1 MRQLE
6 TDYLVVGAG
15 ATGMA
20 FVDTL
25 VAESDVDVVMVDRRH
40 RPGGHWLDAYPF
52 VRLHQPS
59 AYYGVNSRVL
69 GNDRVDDS
77 GPNAGFYERSTAAE
91 VCDYYNRV
99 LQEHLL
105 ASGRVRFFPMS
116 DYRGSDAGGYHFVS
130 RLTGAET
137 TVTVRRK
144 FVDATYV
151 ESSIPLRHTPKYEID
166 PGVHVIPPN
175 ALVDLDEQA
184 TGFTV
189 IGAGKTAMDTCSWLL
204 DAGVDPDHIR
214 WIRPRDGWFLNRA
227 FMQPLELVAS
237 YMQLQARWVESAA
250 ACGDATEFVHRLE
263 ADGVMIRIDPNVEPG
278 VFRGATLS
286 LLELDALRS
295 IENVVRLG
303 RVQRIGTTHMVFD
316 EASLSTDARQV
327 YVDCTAE
334 GLPPASPRPVF
345 ESHRIT
351 PQYVTIGVAP
361 WSAATIVAVEA
372 SGQDESRKNELCPP
386 VAFTGET
393 SSLLPISQAGIA
405 GVVARLLNPTFRH
418 GWKAVGSTRHA
429 KRPSTLTTPRC
440 KRRSLR
446 SLPTSHPRW
455 RTSNMCSPK
464 HQTAIGRR
472 CHRPQLVTKPER
484 TWVVACTGVIG
495 GELPGT
501 AAPRIL
507 RLRQTGRLMA
517 ANRSSF
523 GINVGPGRSHEGLAQ
538 HRESGSRSSTA
549 RSKPWSCRNATSS
562 QHGPGAGRTS

>member
-1 MRQLE
+1 LVE

-59 AYYGVNSRVL
+59 AYYGVDSRVL
-69 GNDRVDDS
+69 GNDRIDDC

-91 VCDYYNRV
+91 ICDYYNRV

-105 ASGRVRFFPMS
+105 ASGRVRFYPMS
-116 DYRGSDAGGYHFVS
+116 DYRGCDTDGHHFVS
-130 RLTGAET
+130 RLTGAQT

-144 FVDATYV
+144 LVDATYV
-151 ESSIPLRHTPKYEID
+151 ESSIPSRHTPRYEID

-184 TGFTV
+184 SGFTV

-204 DAGVDPDHIR
+204 DADVDPDHIR

-227 FMQPLELVAS
+227 YMQPLELVAS

-250 ACGDATEFVHRLE
+250 ACCDATEFVHRLE

-303 RVQRIGTTHMVFD
+303 RVQRIGTTHVVFD
-316 EASLSTDARQV
+316 ESSLSTDARQI

-334 GLPPASPRPVF
+334 GLPPVSPRPVF
-345 ESHRIT
+345 ESDRIT

-361 WSAATIVAVEA
+361 WSAATIAAVEA
-372 SGQDESRKNELCPP
+372 SDQDETRKNELCPP

-393 SSLLPISQAGIA
+393 SSLLPISLAGIA
-405 GVVARLLNPTFRH
+405 GLVARSAEPDLSAWTERCRLNPAREAAEHLDDPGVQEAFT
-418 GWKAVGSTRHA
+418 
-429 KRPSTLTTPRC
+429 
-440 KRRSLR
+440 SL
-446 SLPTSHPRW
+446 
-455 RTSNMCSPK
+455 
-464 HQTAIGRR
+464 
-472 CHRPQLVTKPER
+472 
-484 TWVVACTGVIG
+484 
-495 GELPGT
+495 
-501 AAPRIL
+501 
-507 RLRQTGRLMA
+507 A
-517 ANRSSF
+517 ANIGSAME
-523 GINVGPGRSHEGLAQ
+523 NLEHVLA
-538 HRESGSRSSTA
+538 
-549 RSKPWSCRNATSS
+549 
-562 QHGPGAGRTS
+562 

>member
-1 MRQLE
+1 MHKVE

-25 VAESDVDVVMVDRRH
+25 VAESDVDVVIVDRRH

-91 VCDYYNRV
+91 ICDYYDRV

-116 DYRGSDAGGYHFVS
+116 DYRGTDGDGHHFVS

-137 TVTVRRK
+137 IATVRRK
-144 FVDATYV
+144 LVDATYI
-151 ESSIPLRHTPKYEID
+151 ESSIPSRHIPLYEID

-175 ALVDLDEQA
+175 ALVDLNEPA

-189 IGAGKTAMDTCSWLL
+189 IGAGKTAMDTCSWLI

-227 FMQPLELVAS
+227 FTQPLDLVAS

-250 ACGDATEFVHRLE
+250 ACGDATDFAHRLE
-263 ADGVMIRIDPNVEPG
+263 ADSVMIRIDPNVEPG

-286 LLELDALRS
+286 LLELDALRR

-303 RVQRIGTTHMVFD
+303 RVRRIDTNQIMFD
-316 EASLSTDARQV
+316 DASIATDPQQV

-334 GLPPASPRPVF
+334 GLRPVSPKSVF
-345 ESHRIT
+345 ETDRIT
-351 PQYVTIGVAP
+351 PQYVTIGIAP
-361 WSAATIVAVEA
+361 WSAATIAAVEA
-372 SGQDESRKNELCPP
+372 WGEDEPRKNGLCPP
-386 VAFTGET
+386 VAFTGEA
-393 SSLLPISQAGIA
+393 SSLVPIARVGIA
-405 GVVARLLNPTFRH
+405 GLVARSAEPELAAWNERCRLNPARGAADH
-418 GWKAVGSTRHA
+418 LDDPRVQEA
-429 KRPSTLTTPRC
+429 LT
-440 KRRSLR
+440 S
-446 SLPTSHPRW
+446 
-455 RTSNMCSPK
+455 
-464 HQTAIGRR
+464 
-472 CHRPQLVTKPER
+472 V
-484 TWVVACTGVIG
+484 
-495 GELPGT
+495 
-501 AAPRIL
+501 
-507 RLRQTGRLMA
+507 A
-517 ANRSSF
+517 ANF
-523 GINVGPGRSHEGLAQ
+523 GPALQNLERVLV
-538 HRESGSRSSTA
+538 
-549 RSKPWSCRNATSS
+549 
-562 QHGPGAGRTS
+562 

>member
-1 MRQLE
+1 MRFVE

-25 VAESDVDVVMVDRRH
+25 VAESDFDVVMVDRRH

-69 GNDRVDDS
+69 GNDRIDES

-91 VCDYYNRV
+91 ICDYYNRV
-99 LQEHLL
+99 LQDHLL

-116 DYRGSDAGGYHFVS
+116 DYYGSEAGGHHFVS

-151 ESSIPLRHTPKYEID
+151 ESSIPSRHTPMYEID

-175 ALVDLDEQA
+175 ALVDLDERA

-227 FMQPLELVAS
+227 FTQPLELVAS

-250 ACGDATEFVHRLE
+250 ACGDVTDFVQRLE
-263 ADGVMIRIDPNVEPG
+263 AEGVMLRIDPNIEPG

-286 LLELDALRS
+286 LLELESLRS

-303 RVQRIGTTHMVFD
+303 RVQRIGTKHMVFD
-316 EASLSTDARQV
+316 ETSLSTDARQV

-334 GLPPASPRPVF
+334 GLPPVSPRPVF
-345 ESHRIT
+345 ETDRIT
-351 PQYVTIGVAP
+351 PQYVTIGIAP
-361 WSAATIVAVEA
+361 WSAATIAAIEA
-372 SGQDESRKNELCPP
+372 SSQDDTRKNELCPP
-386 VAFTGET
+386 VAFTGEA
-393 SSLLPISQAGIA
+393 SSLLPISLAGIG
-405 GVVARLLNPTFRH
+405 GVVARSAEPELSVWTEHCRLNPAREAGEHLDDPKVKEAFT
-418 GWKAVGSTRHA
+418 
-429 KRPSTLTTPRC
+429 
-440 KRRSLR
+440 SL
-446 SLPTSHPRW
+446 
-455 RTSNMCSPK
+455 
-464 HQTAIGRR
+464 
-472 CHRPQLVTKPER
+472 
-484 TWVVACTGVIG
+484 
-495 GELPGT
+495 
-501 AAPRIL
+501 
-507 RLRQTGRLMA
+507 A
-517 ANRSSF
+517 ANIGSAME
-523 GINVGPGRSHEGLAQ
+523 NLEHVLA
-538 HRESGSRSSTA
+538 
-549 RSKPWSCRNATSS
+549 
-562 QHGPGAGRTS
+562 